1 MPDYSIRPIIGL
13 EIHVQLS
20 TRSKLFCNCKVEFA
34 AEPNSRVCPVCM
46 GMPGTLPVMNR
57 TAFEH
62 SVKAGLA
69 LNCKVAPFTKWDR
82 KSYYYPDLPK
92 NYQIS
97 QYDLPLSHDGH
108 FDIPLGDGSIKAI
121 GIIRA
126 HLEED
131 AGKNMH
137 EGLDH
142 TRVDLNRTG
151 TPLLEIVTQPDLANA
166 DEAYAF
172 CTELQRLVRF
182 LGISEADMQK
192 GQMRFEPNV
201 NVAITQDGRE
211 YRTPIS
217 EVKNL
222 NSFRSVRL
230 AIRYEIDRQIKAWE
244 ADHDYTLQK
253 KGKMNFGWN
262 DAKEVTEF
270 QRGKEESHDYRYF
283 PDPDLVP
290 VTTDDAFLDRMRR
303 QVGELPL
310 AKQRRFIDEYGMT
323 EKDCEIILADR
334 ETSVLYE
341 DAMESG
347 VEAKTLTKHFVGIWN
362 HLASAADTTVGK
374 LGMPASCFSEL
385 VKLVN
390 AGTISATAASQVAER
405 IYQTRDKEGT
415 SSPLETAKQ
424 LGVIQERDEAAL
436 QSWVDEA
443 FQKNPQAIQDALS
456 SKEKKVKAAAGFLR
470 GQVMRISQG
479 KADPRLAGEL
489 IEKKIDELKARQ
501 N

>member
-1 MPDYSIRPIIGL
+1 MSAFSARPIIGL
-13 EIHVQLS
+13 EIHVQLA
-20 TRSKLFCNCKVEFA
+20 TRTKLFCSCKVEFA

-57 TAFEH
+57 MAFEH

-69 LNCKVAPFTKWDR
+69 LNCEIARFTKWDR

-97 QYDLPLSHDGH
+97 QYDLPLSHDGR
-108 FDIPLGDGSIKAI
+108 FDIPMPDGSLKPI

-151 TPLLEIVTQPDLANA
+151 TPLLEIVTKPDLADA
-166 DEAYAF
+166 DEAYTF

-182 LGISEADMQK
+182 LGISEANMQK

-201 NVAITQDGRE
+201 NVAISNEGKE

-217 EVKNL
+217 EIKNL

-244 ADHDYTLQK
+244 ADHDYTLES

-262 DAKEVTEF
+262 DAREATEF

-303 QVGELPL
+303 EVGELPV
-310 AKQRRFIDEYGMT
+310 AKQRRFITDYGMT

-341 DAMESG
+341 DAI
-347 VEAKTLTKHFVGIWN
+347 EAGADAGILTKHFVGIWN

-374 LGMPASCFSEL
+374 LGMSASCLAEL
-385 VKLVN
+385 VKIVDD
-390 AGTISATAASQVAER
+390 GTISATAASQVAER
-405 IYQTRDKEGT
+405 IYQTRKEEMT
-415 SSPLETAKQ
+415 QSPSDVAAA
-424 LGVIQERDEAAL
+424 LGVIQERDESAL
-436 QSWVDEA
+436 QSWIDEA
-443 FQKNPQAIQDALS
+443 FLKNPQAIKDARTG
-456 SKEKKVKAAAGFLR
+456 KEKKVKAAVGFLR

-489 IEKKIDELKARQ
+489 IEKKLAESET
-501 N
+501 